1 MLRRFGEFIKVL
13 RHSFV
18 ESPDMK
24 NVYDG
29 IVNLNEN
36 GEAVVK
42 LPDYFETLN
51 INFRYQLTPVG
62 GYAPLFIKEEIKNNQ
77 FVIASANGSKD
88 AAETT
93 CCPDTTGSFSLRNTT
108 RYCRTFS
115 NYISIFP
122 RFKDYF
128 IVHIIT
134 SIMNYILLIII
145 CQLYIKPSQ
154 KEEIKL

>member
-93 CCPDTTGSFSLRNTT
+93 CSPDTTGSF
-108 RYCRTFS
+108 
-115 NYISIFP
+115 
-122 RFKDYF
+122 
-128 IVHIIT
+128 
-134 SIMNYILLIII
+134 LLI
-145 CQLYIKPSQ
+145 
-154 KEEIKL
+154 